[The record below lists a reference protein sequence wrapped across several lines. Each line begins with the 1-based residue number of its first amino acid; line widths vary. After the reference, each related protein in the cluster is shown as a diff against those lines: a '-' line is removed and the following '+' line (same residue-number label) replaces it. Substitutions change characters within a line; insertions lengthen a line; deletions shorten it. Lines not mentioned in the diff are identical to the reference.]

1 MNFPTRLFA
10 GILALMPVPALKAQE
25 TVPLRR
31 SDGQPLQVKA
41 YTPKHAGCRG
51 IALVSPG
58 AGGTE
63 HGYTHL
69 GQALSNQG
77 YLAIVMGHRESGPS
91 ALREHVHSHTL
102 REGVARLITDPAAY
116 QGRLMDIGAAQT
128 WGKERCDSSQAI
140 LVGHSMGAA
149 TVMIEAGARNKLGLS
164 GGDRF
169 AAYIAISPQGP
180 GSIFPAHAWSNIQKP
195 LLSITGTLDHELG
208 GASWQSRTAAY
219 ADMPAGCKWL
229 AVIEGASH
237 MNLAGR
243 GMSLQAERAT
253 QSVIASFLESL
264 SRGDCR
270 EPGPRAVTPD
280 VTLRVK

>member
-1 MNFPTRLFA
+1 MKFPIRLFA
-10 GILALMPVPALKAQE
+10 GVLTLTPVIALKAQE

-63 HGYTHL
+63 DGYTYL
-69 GQALSNQG
+69 GQALSKQG

-91 ALREHVHSHTL
+91 ALRAHVHGHTL
-102 REGVARLITDPAAY
+102 REGLAGLITDPAAY
-116 QGRLMDIGAAQT
+116 QGRSMDIAATMT
-128 WGKERCDSSQAI
+128 WGKGRCDSAQAI

-149 TVMIEAGARNKLGLS
+149 TVMIEAGARNNLGLR
-164 GGDRF
+164 GGDGF

-195 LLSITGTLDHELG
+195 FLSITGTRDHELG
-208 GASWQSRTAAY
+208 GASWQSRTVPH

-229 AVIEGASH
+229 AVVEGASH

-243 GMSLQAERAT
+243 AMSLQAERAT
-253 QSVIASFLESL
+253 QSVMASFLESL

-270 EPGPRAVTPD
+270 EPGPRAVTPN